1 MHLEDIHVR
10 KRKSPRYEFRTAK
23 KERKTSRMTGT
34 EHCAVRCRYLVV
46 LRTQPTEKKK
56 IPNARSVRLASTIR
70 YLRDPSFPSCLPPHH
85 PTAASS
91 KQQARSHAP
100 PSQAVLYAVL
110 HPCLVDQPAKPAA
123 LLPSLVPRPPS
134 CPPADPW
141 AVRHP
146 TIAAGITSSAVR
158 LLPPP
163 CVGSSGPACYRAL
176 RNRLSRPPTQP
187 SALTPPDGSKGPGVS
202 PLPPLGW
209 MFPGTSISLPLP
221 LTSLHS
227 LVDILTTHHHI
238 TDRAG
243 KREKN
248 CPTCCSSA

>member
-10 KRKSPRYEFRTAK
+10 KRKLPRHEFRTAK
-23 KERKTSRMTGT
+23 KERKTSRMTGA

-56 IPNARSVRLASTIR
+56 NPQRKIGQIGINDTLPTGPLFPILLAPP
-70 YLRDPSFPSCLPPHH
+70 PSN
-85 PTAASS
+85 SS
-91 KQQARSHAP
+91 KQQAARSHAP

>member
-1 MHLEDIHVR
+1 MGPL
-10 KRKSPRYEFRTAK
+10 F
-23 KERKTSRMTGT
+23 
-34 EHCAVRCRYLVV
+34 L
-46 LRTQPTEKKK
+46 
-56 IPNARSVRLASTIR
+56 
-70 YLRDPSFPSCLPPHH
+70 PSCLPPHH
-85 PTAASS
+85 PTAASR
-91 KQQARSHAP
+91 QAARSHAP
-100 PSQAVLYAVL
+100 PSQAVLYAVR
-110 HPCLVDQPAKPAA
+110 HPCPVDQPAKPAA

-176 RNRLSRPPTQP
+176 RNRLFTPSR
-187 SALTPPDGSKGPGVS
+187 PPDGSKGPGVS
-202 PLPPLGW
+202 SLPPLGW

-227 LVDILTTHHHI
+227 LVDILTTHQHI

-243 KREKN
+243 KRKTN